1 MTRPLDHGR
10 TTTTPARGPGPAPH
24 AVVIGAGFGGLAAA
38 IRLGARGYRV
48 TVLDR
53 LDAPGGRAY
62 VHRIGGYTFDAGP
75 TIVTAPF
82 LFEELWTLCGKRM
95 EEHVEL
101 RPMDPFYRIRFDD
114 GSIFDTNG
122 DAEFMRREVGRLSP
136 DDVEGYERL
145 LEASGDRYG
154 FGFEELGNMPFS
166 SFAAMAKALPKLAMF
181 RSDRSVHKMVSGYLK
196 DPRLRIALGFH
207 PLFIG
212 GNPLTITSMYTLI
225 SSLERKW
232 GVHFAMGGTGALVQG
247 LADLVEGQGSTIRC
261 GETVS
266 EILVENGVAKGVRLE
281 TGEVIRAHLVVS
293 NADVAHTYGKMV
305 APGLRKRW
313 TDRKIE
319 KTAWSMGVFV
329 WYFGTNRRWDDVQHH
344 TIVLGPRYEGLLQDI
359 FTNHYLPSD
368 FSLYLHRPTATDPS
382 LAPPGCDAFYAL
394 SPVPNL
400 LSGTDWAATA
410 ESYRAAIEERLE
422 QTVLPGLKGSVT
434 VSHVTHP
441 LDFKDRLLAHQG
453 AAFGPEPLLLQ
464 SAWWRTH
471 NKSEEVKNLFF
482 VGAGTHPGAGL
493 PGVLASARILEKEM
507 PHAEVFR

>member
-10 TTTTPARGPGPAPH
+10 TTTTPARGPAPPPH

-38 IRLGARGYRV
+38 IRLAARGYRV

-62 VHRIGGYTFDAGP
+62 VHRIDGYTFDAGP

-95 EEHVEL
+95 ADHVEL
-101 RPMDPFYRIRFDD
+101 RAMDPFYRIRFDD

-122 DAEFMRREVGRLSP
+122 DAEFMRREVARLSP
-136 DDVEGYERL
+136 EDVEGYERL

-154 FGFEELGNMPFS
+154 FGFEELGNTPFS
-166 SFAAMAKALPKLAMF
+166 SFAAMAKALPKLAGF
-181 RSDRSVHKMVSGYLK
+181 RSDRSVHKMVSSYLK

-232 GVHFAMGGTGALVQG
+232 GVHFAMGGTGALVNG
-247 LADLVEGQGSTIRC
+247 LVDLVEGQGSTIRC
-261 GETVS
+261 GVTVE
-266 EILVENGVAKGVRLE
+266 EIIVENGTAKGVRLAS
-281 TGEVIRAHLVVS
+281 GEVIRAHLVVS
-293 NADVAHTYGKMV
+293 NADVAHTYGRMID
-305 APGLRKRW
+305 PSLRRRW

-329 WYFGTNRRWDDVQHH
+329 WYFGTNRRFDDVKHH
-344 TIVLGPRYEGLLQDI
+344 TIVLGPRYEGLLEDI
-359 FTNHYLPSD
+359 FQNHYLPSD

-382 LAPPGCDAFYAL
+382 LAPDGCDAFYAL

-400 LSGTDWAATA
+400 RSGTDWAATA

-422 QTVLPGLKGSVT
+422 QTVMPGLKKAVT
-434 VSHVTHP
+434 VSHMTHP
-441 LDFKDRLLAHQG
+441 LDFKDRLLAHEG
-453 AAFGPEPLLLQ
+453 SAFGPEPLLFQ